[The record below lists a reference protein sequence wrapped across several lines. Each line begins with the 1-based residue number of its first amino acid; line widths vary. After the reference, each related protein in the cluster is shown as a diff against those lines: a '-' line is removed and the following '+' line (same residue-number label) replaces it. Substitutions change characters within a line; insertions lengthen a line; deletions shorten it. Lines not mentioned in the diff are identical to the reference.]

1 MFTGI
6 IQRAGTIKAMGTKA
20 NLMVLSVD
28 AGPLAKDVRLG
39 DSVALNGVCLTAS
52 GKKGTVIRFDAMRE
66 TMTKTA
72 LKDLKTGHKVNL
84 ELALRPDSR
93 LGGHFVTGHVD
104 EAAVV
109 KRVERAKNWV
119 ALTVGISKTNRK
131 YLAPKGSV
139 AVDGI
144 SLTVGKVGASDF
156 SVYLVPYTLAV
167 TTLAHKK
174 AGDRVNVE
182 TDILAK
188 YVLNASPAS
197 ADGGNGGVL

>member
-1 MFTGI
+1 VFTGI
-6 IQRAGTIKAMGTKA
+6 IQHAGTIKAIGTKA

-52 GKKGTVIRFDAMRE
+52 CKKRAVIFFEAMRE

-72 LKDLKTGHKVNL
+72 LKDLKTGSKVNL
-84 ELALRPDSR
+84 ELALKPDGR

-109 KRVERAKNWV
+109 KHVERAKNWV
-119 ALTVGISKTNRK
+119 ALTIGISKANRK
-131 YLAPKGSV
+131 YLAPKGSITI
-139 AVDGI
+139 DGI
-144 SLTVGKVGASDF
+144 SLTVGKVGALDF
-156 SVYLVPYTLAV
+156 SVYLVPYTLAM
-167 TTLAHKK
+167 TTLANKK
-174 AGDRVNVE
+174 AGDLVNVE

-188 YVLNASPAS
+188 YVLN
-197 ADGGNGGVL
+197 GRKI

>member
-52 GKKGTVIRFDAMRE
+52 RKKGTVIFFDAMRE

-72 LKDLKTGHKVNL
+72 LKDLKTGGKVNL
-84 ELALRPDSR
+84 ELALKSDGR

-119 ALTVGISKTNRK
+119 ALTIGISKANRK
-131 YLAPKGSV
+131 YLVPKGSI

-156 SVYLVPYTLAV
+156 SVYLIPYTLAV
-167 TTLAHKK
+167 TTLARKK
-174 AGDRVNVE
+174 AGDLVNVE

-188 YVLNASPAS
+188 YIKNNVGA
-197 ADGGNGGVL
+197 G